1 VVNHGIKEEI
11 CGDHVEEDNIKG
23 ASLSISLSMTR
34 QFDFSPYLADLWG
47 LKQGKNR

>member
-23 ASLSISLSMTR
+23 ASLSMTR
-34 QFDFSPYLADLWG
+34 QFDFSPYLADLWD
-47 LKQGKNR
+47 LNKKRIDRA